1 MKKLFPSR
9 EALMRCYPPV
19 PDAYREAL
27 ARSLDALPDRKP
39 APRKRGAAA
48 LVFALCLLLLTAAA
62 AVIAGGVLSYLGFD
76 GSSAPD
82 DGLRV
87 SPVAAQ
93 CTLDGVTLRAVDAVS
108 DGRRLAFSL
117 EAQSASREE
126 VYLLEPYA
134 CTVNGEAFASDFEV
148 LCEGWLPGF
157 FSGDAQGGIELAGGV
172 LGELPQEESSG
183 SLEVV
188 MTYTLSVPANPVA
201 IVDERLYDSSAVSE
215 SYGEDARNLYACA
228 ERLRA
233 MPQVVIAGED
243 QLDAGEWMAL
253 GYTVLNL
260 SGELAGDADAP
271 LSGSFSHPVR
281 DGGQLRQIGL
291 MELRFTVPV
300 ESGEA
305 YALSAV
311 PVLLADG
318 GRLAF
323 ERLVYT
329 PLTFQ
334 VECAVTFPADS
345 QEEALAY
352 CASHGFDCPPVL
364 ANAQGRE
371 IIFPDVYGGVQ
382 SSGPYLTDEG
392 AWRLE
397 WRWELIPPRELPA
410 ELHLL
415 CADADAALREELF
428 EKAVLRTRRSE

>member
-93 CTLDGVTLRAVDAVS
+93 CTLDGVNLRAVDAVS

-126 VYLLEPYA
+126 LYLLEPYA

-157 FSGDAQGGIELAGGV
+157 FSGDAQGGMELQGGV
-172 LGELPQEESSG
+172 LGELRQESAG
-183 SLEVV
+183 SLDVV
-188 MTYTLSVPANPVA
+188 MTYTLSVPANPVV

-215 SYGEDARNLYACA
+215 SYGEDARYLYACA

-243 QLDAGEWMAL
+243 QLDADEWMAQ

-260 SGELAGDADAP
+260 SGVLAGDADAL
-271 LSGSFSHPVR
+271 LSGSFFHPVR

-305 YALSAV
+305 YTLSAA
-311 PVLLADG
+311 PVLLEDG
-318 GRLAF
+318 GEIAF
-323 ERLVYT
+323 EHLVYT

-334 VECAVTFPADS
+334 VECAVTIPADS

-352 CASHGFDCPPVL
+352 CAAHGFGRLPVF
-364 ANAQGRE
+364 ADAQGDE
-371 IIFPDVYGGVQ
+371 IAFPDVYGGIV
-382 SSGPYLTDEG
+382 SSGPYLTEYG
-392 AWRLE
+392 GWRLE
-397 WRWELIPPRELPA
+397 WDWALIPPRELPA

>member
-93 CTLDGVTLRAVDAVS
+93 CTLDGVNLRAVDAVS

-126 VYLLEPYA
+126 LYLLEPYA

-157 FSGDAQGGIELAGGV
+157 FSGDAQGGMELQGGV
-172 LGELPQEESSG
+172 LGELRQESAG
-183 SLEVV
+183 SLDVV
-188 MTYTLSVPANPVA
+188 MTYTLSVPANPVV

-215 SYGEDARNLYACA
+215 SYGEDARYLYACA

-243 QLDAGEWMAL
+243 QLDADEWMAQ

-260 SGELAGDADAP
+260 SGVLAGDADAL
-271 LSGSFSHPVR
+271 LSGSFFHPVR

-305 YALSAV
+305 YTLSAA
-311 PVLLADG
+311 PVLLEDG
-318 GRLAF
+318 GEIAF
-323 ERLVYT
+323 EHLVYT

-334 VECAVTFPADS
+334 VECAVTIPADS

-352 CASHGFDCPPVL
+352 CASHGFDCLPVL
-364 ANAQGRE
+364 ADAQGDE
-371 IIFPDVYGGVQ
+371 IAFPDVYGGIV
-382 SSGPYLTDEG
+382 SSGPYLTEYG
-392 AWRLE
+392 GWRLE
-397 WRWELIPPRELPA
+397 WDWELIPPRELPA

>member
-117 EAQSASREE
+117 EAQSASPDRL
-126 VYLLEPYA
+126 YLLEPYA
-134 CTVNGEAFASDFEV
+134 CTVNGEPFASDFEV

-157 FSGDAQGGIELAGGV
+157 FSGDAQGGMELQGGV
-172 LGELPQEESSG
+172 LGELRQESAG
-183 SLEVV
+183 SLDVV

-305 YALSAV
+305 YTLSAA
-311 PVLLADG
+311 PVLLEDG
-318 GRLAF
+318 GEIAF
-323 ERLVYT
+323 EHLVYT

-334 VECAVTFPADS
+334 VECAVTIPADS

-352 CASHGFDCPPVL
+352 CASHGFDCLPVL
-364 ANAQGRE
+364 ADAQGDE
-371 IIFPDVYGGVQ
+371 IAFPDVYGGIV
-382 SSGPYLTDEG
+382 SSGPYLTEYG
-392 AWRLE
+392 GWRLE
-397 WRWELIPPRELPA
+397 WDWELIPPRELPA